1 MTQFQNAHSTDSR
14 LLSLVARPRFLRAI
28 PSVLLLTTAMAWNA
42 SSHAAAPGHESG
54 LRSGAATT
62 LAAGHVKA
70 GAALDEG
77 VRLGANDNVSA
88 EQRAAAMQVAQGTVG
103 AGADAGAAASGNLN
117 SATSGM
123 GRAVGGA
130 RATGQAAGGTAA
142 PMGESAVGGVRSDA
156 MGPMGG
162 MNGKSGKNAKA
173 DKLDKTDKGDKGEV
187 APDETGGL
195 KGKVGSVPKKLGK
208 TSHGGAAGSTK
219 AGVDADL
226 GAGAAAVNADAD
238 VKAGAGIKGKS
249 ASPY

>member
-103 AGADAGAAASGNLN
+103 AGADAGAAASGSLN

-156 MGPMGG
+156 MGPLGG

-173 DKLDKTDKGDKGEV
+173 DKGDKGEV

-208 TSHGGAAGSTK
+208 TSHGGAAGSAK